1 MSEKTITTKRD
12 LKETLERIR
21 SADSYDSAKLAYHVR
36 KNAGSGKF
44 IIKREKS
51 DSAAKT
57 AR

>member
-1 MSEKTITTKRD
+1 MSEKAIRTKRD

-21 SADSYDSAKLAYHVR
+21 SADSYDSARLAYYVR

-44 IIKREKS
+44 TIKKEKP
-51 DSAAKT
+51 DSAVKT

>member
-1 MSEKTITTKRD
+1 MSENTITTKRD

-21 SADSYDSAKLAYHVR
+21 SANSYDSARLAYYIR
-36 KNAGSGKF
+36 KNGAGKF
-44 IIKREKS
+44 IKRNNS